1 MTAPS
6 GADAPRRV
14 VIRAPNWL
22 GDAVLALPAMAAL
35 RQHFAQASLTVAAPA
50 GVAALFRED
59 TGVRPEAVLVLPE
72 SSRENVRALR
82 EGKFDLGVLFPNS
95 FRSAWM
101 LRRAGVPERWGIA
114 RSARGFLLTRKSDK
128 RLSRQD
134 RASGEGRHHAD
145 YYRALVRGLGVDCDD
160 RPPSLKAS
168 PASQASAATLLSRA
182 RVAGDARLI
191 GVAPGAAYGQAKQ
204 WPPARMAGVIA
215 RLVREHDATCLLLGA
230 THDRSAA
237 REIESWLRSHAPD
250 TQSRVLDFI
259 GRTDLGS
266 LVGLAAMCRV
276 FVSNDS
282 GAMHVAAALGPPIV
296 AMFGPTDER
305 ATRPLAVANVL
316 TADVFCRPCHLRDC
330 PIDHRCMKR
339 ISAETV
345 FAAVSQHLQGLSEA
359 GSSDPASSGRVKE

>member
-1 MTAPS
+1 LNQT
-6 GADAPRRV
+6 RV

-22 GDAVLALPAMAAL
+22 GDAVLALPAMVAL
-35 RQHFAQASLTVAAPA
+35 RRHFADASLTVAAPA

-59 TGVRPEAVLVLPE
+59 TGVCPDAVLVLPA
-72 SSRENVRALR
+72 SPREAVRAVR
-82 EGKFDLGVLFPNS
+82 EGQFDLGVLFPNS

-101 LRRAGVPERWGIA
+101 LRRAGVPERWGVA
-114 RSARGFLLTRKSDK
+114 RSARGFLLTR
-128 RLSRQD
+128 RSRMIGD
-134 RASGEGRHHAD
+134 SPHHAD
-145 YYRALVRGLGVDCDD
+145 YYRALVRGLGVECGDQ
-160 RPPSLKAS
+160 PPSLVAS
-168 PASQASAATLLSRA
+168 PVSQAAARTLLARA
-182 RVAGDARLI
+182 GVAGDARFI

-204 WPPARMAGVIA
+204 WPPARMAEVIA
-215 RLVREHDATCLLLGA
+215 RLVRDRDATCLLLGA
-230 THDRSAA
+230 THDRLAA

-250 TQSRVLDFI
+250 TQSRVFDFV

-305 ATRPLAVANVL
+305 ATRPLGVADVL

-339 ISAETV
+339 ITVDTV
-345 FAAVSQHLQGLSEA
+345 FAAVSRHLNAFSE
-359 GSSDPASSGRVKE
+359 VEQ

>member
-1 MTAPS
+1 MS
-6 GADAPRRV
+6 GKDARRV
-14 VIRAPNWL
+14 VIRTPNWL
-22 GDAVLALPAMAAL
+22 GDAVLALPAMVAL
-35 RQHFAQASLTVAAPA
+35 RQHFADASLTVAAPA

-59 TGVRPEAVLVLPE
+59 TGVRPDGVLVLP
-72 SSRENVRALR
+72 SSHRDAVRALR
-82 EGKFDLGVLFPNS
+82 DGKFDLGVLFPNS

-101 LRRAGVPERWGIA
+101 LRRAGVAERWGVA
-114 RSARGFLLTRKSDK
+114 RSARGFLLTR
-128 RLSRQD
+128 RSRV
-134 RASGEGRHHAD
+134 SGEGGHHAD

-160 RPPSLKAS
+160 RPPALT
-168 PASQASAATLLSRA
+168 ASQASKATALTLLTRA
-182 RVAGDARLI
+182 GVAGDARLI

-204 WPPARMAGVIA
+204 WPPARMAEVIA

-230 THDRSAA
+230 THDRLAA

-250 TQSRVLDFI
+250 TQSRVLDFV

-305 ATRPLAVANVL
+305 ATRPLGVADVL

-339 ISAETV
+339 ITV
-345 FAAVSQHLQGLSEA
+345 ERVFTAVSRHLNRSSEA
-359 GSSDPASSGRVKE
+359 GSLDPARQ

>member
-1 MTAPS
+1 MTAAAPR
-6 GADAPRRV
+6 DAPRRV

-35 RQHFAQASLTVAAPA
+35 RDHFADASLTVAAPA
-50 GVAALFRED
+50 GVAALLREG
-59 TGVRPEAVLVLPE
+59 TGVRPDAVLVLPA
-72 SSRENVRALR
+72 SPREGVRALR

-95 FRSAWM
+95 FRSAWT

-114 RSARGFLLTRKSDK
+114 RSFRGFLLTR
-128 RLSRQD
+128 RSRVS
-134 RASGEGRHHAD
+134 REGEHHAD
-145 YYRALVRGLGVDCDD
+145 YYRALVRGLGVECDD
-160 RPPSLKAS
+160 RPPVLAPS
-168 PASQASAATLLSRA
+168 PASKASAATVLSRA
-182 RVAGDARLI
+182 GVPGEDRLI

-204 WPPARMAGVIA
+204 WPPARMAELIA
-215 RLVREHDATCLLLGA
+215 RLVRERDVTCLLLGA

-250 TQSRVLDFI
+250 TLSRVLDLV

-282 GAMHVAAALGPPIV
+282 GAMHVAAAAGPPIV

-305 ATRPLAVANVL
+305 ATRPLGVADVL

-339 ISAETV
+339 ITVETV
-345 FAAVSQHLQGLSEA
+345 FVAVSRHLEGIS
-359 GSSDPASSGRVKE
+359 

>member
-1 MTAPS
+1 MK
-6 GADAPRRV
+6 RV

-35 RQHFAQASLTVAAPA
+35 RHHFADASLTVAAPS
-50 GVAALFRED
+50 GVAALFREE
-59 TGVRPEAVLVLPE
+59 TGVRPDAILALPA
-72 SSRENVRALR
+72 SHREGVRALR
-82 EGKFDLGVLFPNS
+82 DGKFDVGVLFPNS

-101 LRRAGVPERWGIA
+101 LRRAGVPERWGIS
-114 RSARGFLLTRKSDK
+114 RSARGFLLTRKSGK
-128 RLSRQD
+128 S
-134 RASGEGRHHAD
+134 ASTHHAD
-145 YYRALVRGLGVDCDD
+145 YYRALVRGLGVECGDE
-160 RPPSLKAS
+160 PPRLA
-168 PASQASAATLLSRA
+168 ASAVSKACAVTLLTRA
-182 RVAGDARLI
+182 GVSSDARLV

-204 WPPARMAGVIA
+204 WPPARMAEFIA
-215 RLVREHDATCLLLGA
+215 RLVREQDATCMLVGA
-230 THDRSAA
+230 AHDRVAA

-250 TQSRVLDFI
+250 TQSRVLDFV

-305 ATRPLAVANVL
+305 ATRPLGVADVL

-339 ISAETV
+339 ITV
-345 FAAVSQHLQGLSEA
+345 EAVFNAVSRHLAAVRS
-359 GSSDPASSGRVKE
+359 

>member
-1 MTAPS
+1 MTATS
-6 GADAPRRV
+6 AEVRRV

-35 RQHFAQASLTVAAPA
+35 RRHFAHASLTVAAPA

-59 TGVRPEAVLVLPE
+59 TGVLPDGVLVLPA
-72 SSRENVRALR
+72 SPRETVRALR

-101 LRRAGVPERWGIA
+101 LRRAGVPQRWGVA
-114 RSARGFLLTRKSDK
+114 RSARGFLLTRKST
-128 RLSRQD
+128 RGG
-134 RASGEGRHHAD
+134 SGGGHHAD
-145 YYRALVRGLGVDCDD
+145 YYRALVRGLGVECDD
-160 RPPSLKAS
+160 RPPELAPSPAGKAS
-168 PASQASAATLLSRA
+168 AIKLLPRA
-182 RVAGDARLI
+182 GVSTNARLI

-204 WPPARMAGVIA
+204 WPPARMAEVIA
-215 RLVREHDATCLLLGA
+215 RLVQEHDVTCVLLGA
-230 THDRSAA
+230 THDRPAA
-237 REIESWLRSHAPD
+237 REIESWLRSHAPGA
-250 TQSRVLDFI
+250 QARVLDFV

-282 GAMHVAAALGPPIV
+282 GAMHVAAATGTPVV

-305 ATRPLAVANVL
+305 ATRPLGVADVL

-339 ISAETV
+339 ITAEAV
-345 FAAVSQHLQGLSEA
+345 FAAVSRHLELSSEA
-359 GSSDPASSGRVKE
+359 GSSDPALTS